1 MKQGPRTGNAGNAD
15 KRRAFIQQKLERV
28 ERAREIQRAI
38 SIRGEDTRGHSN
50 DEAINT
56 RLGGKFKTKR

>member
-1 MKQGPRTGNAGNAD
+1 MKQGPRTGNAGNGD

-28 ERAREIQRAI
+28 ARAQEIQRAI
-38 SIRGEDTRGHSN
+38 SIRGEDTRGYSN
-50 DEAINT
+50 DLSINT